1 MWFRVIPTYLDAN
14 LPSDRNVVYYY
25 FNVSVES
32 FAEVFE
38 TSCFYLFHGS
48 VCFLKKIVQ
57 KPFPSFRPPP
67 EGNIEAP
74 SSHTSPV
81 PHSRHLLIKH
91 REEHCFEFSSPKF
104 CSYPTQLL
112 YVEDVR
118 DLLQMLFIDLF
129 RLKKTQTRGH
139 VEFINS
145 ALKYLKEYGLHKDL
159 DTYKAILNVFPKGA
173 MIPRNTFQVGDFH
186 HFFFKPIPP
195 FSSFPF

>member
-1 MWFRVIPTYLDAN
+1 MVSCDPN
-14 LPSDRNVVYYY
+14 LSWRKSAVGSECCLLLFQRFGWKFYR
-25 FNVSVES
+25 S
-32 FAEVFE
+32 FWNI
-38 TSCFYLFHGS
+38 LFLPIS
-48 VCFLKKIVQ
+48 WIRLLLEKIVQ

-145 ALKYLKEYGLHKDL
+145 ALKYLEEYGLHKDL

-186 HFFFKPIPP
+186 HFF
-195 FSSFPF
+195 